1 LGLCRDDGED
11 AVEGFERGA
20 DAFILSIHFILR
32 NPVLWAGSELSG
44 FASKKLMG
52 YPFAELFPQLSR
64 KDQSHE
70 PVSKVITSAL
80 ALSIS
85 HRLDAEVSFS
95 GAGWSGRRGSPQLH
109 PGILWSVRV

>member
-1 LGLCRDDGED
+1 MLSAGVGIAVEPDVEAPRGSEGEFAAFGVGYERGLGLCRDDGED

-80 ALSIS
+80 VL
-85 HRLDAEVSFS
+85 
-95 GAGWSGRRGSPQLH
+95 
-109 PGILWSVRV
+109 